1 MEVTN
6 LSDFIM
12 SPRINFSTEVTA
24 YNNLNGSSSEE
35 VEKKCLER
43 LEVLFLGWLTFHF
56 ISLGKHAFL
65 EYYTPK

>member
-43 LEVLFLGWLTFHF
+43 LEVLFLG
-56 ISLGKHAFL
+56 
-65 EYYTPK
+65 